1 MKDIIKEYIGE
12 LTQYMTDNGVNTYP
26 LPKVQLKNDPAE
38 AEGLFGKTGY
48 YDPNA
53 KCIVLYIHGR
63 HPKDV
68 LRSYAH
74 EMIHHDQN
82 ISGKMTAEVMGDDN
96 DPKYAQNNPHL
107 RKLEEDAYLRGN
119 MMFRDWTDSKKTN
132 KQINK

>member
-26 LPKVQLKNDPAE
+26 LPRVQLRSDPAE

-68 LRSYAH
+68 LRSFAH

-82 ISGKMTAEVMGDDN
+82 LSGEMTSDKMGEDN
-96 DPKYAQNNPHL
+96 DPKYTQNNPHM
-107 RKLEEDAYLRGN
+107 RKLEEDAYKRGN
-119 MMFRDWTDSKKTN
+119 MMFRDWTDNKKYG
-132 KQINK
+132 K

>member
-26 LPKVQLKNDPAE
+26 LPRVQLRSDPAE

-48 YDPNA
+48 YDPQQ
-53 KCIVLYIHGR
+53 KMIVLYIHGR

-74 EMIHHDQN
+74 EIYHHHQN
-82 ISGKMTAEVMGDDN
+82 LNGEMSVEKMGENG
-96 DPKYAQNNPHL
+96 DPKYAQNNSYM
-107 RKLEEDAYLRGN
+107 RKLEMDAYKHGN
-119 MMFRDWTDSKKTN
+119 IIFRDYCDSKKYG
-132 KQINK
+132 K